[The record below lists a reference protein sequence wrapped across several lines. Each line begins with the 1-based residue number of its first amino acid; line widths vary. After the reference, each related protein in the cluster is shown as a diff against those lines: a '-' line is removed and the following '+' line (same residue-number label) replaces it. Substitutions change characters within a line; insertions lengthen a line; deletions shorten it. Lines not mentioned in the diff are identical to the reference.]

1 MSGVLAGFFIVWA
14 MIGVGWVVGR
24 TGVLGPHGRYVL
36 NRSTF
41 FVASPALV
49 LVGLLESDVA
59 QVLSLPMLVAGV
71 SGLTTGAILL
81 VAVALFTKRRGPDL
95 VVTAIS
101 GSVVNGANMG
111 FPIAA
116 YVLGDISHALP
127 VILFQQAVY
136 TPLYLFVLHRVTE
149 KDAPGPTGA
158 AGVVRSIVANPTII
172 ASALGLALVLL
183 GVRIPAVALEP
194 VRSLADMAIPAM
206 LLAYGLSL
214 HGSRPLAKDDGYR
227 GLIAAASSSKL
238 LLMPVIALGVGL
250 LLGMR
255 GPALYEVVVM
265 AALPTAQNVYV
276 AAARYR
282 ASENL
287 ARDTVLITTIG
298 TVLVLLLISGVLG
311 V

>member
-24 TGVLGPHGRYVL
+24 SGVLGPHGRYVL

-41 FVASPALV
+41 FIASPALV
-49 LVGLLESDVA
+49 LVGLLESDVRA
-59 QVLSLPMLVAGV
+59 VLSLPMLVAGI
-71 SGLTTGAILL
+71 SGLTTGALLIL
-81 VAVALFTKRRGPDL
+81 AVALFTTRRGPDL

-136 TPLYLFVLHRVTE
+136 TPLYLFVLHRVTS
-149 KDAPGPTGA
+149 DPSAGPPG
-158 AGVVRSIVANPTII
+158 VLRSIVANPTII
-172 ASALGLALVLL
+172 ASSVGLLLVLA
-183 GVRIPAVALEP
+183 GVQIPPIALEP

-214 HGSRPLAKDDGYR
+214 YGSRPLAKDDGYR
-227 GLIAAASSSKL
+227 GLIAVASASKL
-238 LLMPVIALGVGL
+238 LLMPVIALGVAL
-250 LLGMR
+250 LLGLR
-255 GPALYEVVVM
+255 GTALYEVVVM

-298 TVLVLLLISGVLG
+298 TVLVLLLISAVLG

>member
-24 TGVLGPHGRYVL
+24 SGVLGPHGRYVL

-49 LVGLLESDVA
+49 LVGLLESDVRE
-59 QVLSLPMLVAGV
+59 VLSLPMAVAGI
-71 SGLTTGAILL
+71 SGLATGAILL
-81 VAVALFTKRRGPDL
+81 GLVALFTERRGPDL

-127 VILFQQAVY
+127 VILFQQALY

-149 KDAPGPTGA
+149 VDAPGP
-158 AGVVRSIVANPTII
+158 AGVLRSIVANPTII
-172 ASALGLALVLL
+172 ASAIGLLLVAF
-183 GVRIPAVALEP
+183 GVRVPTVALEP
-194 VRSLADMAIPAM
+194 VRSFADMAIPAM

-214 HGSRPLAKDDGYR
+214 YGSRPLAKDDGYR
-227 GLIAAASSSKL
+227 GLIAAASGSKL

-250 LLGMR
+250 LLGLR
-255 GPALYEVVVM
+255 GTSLYEVVVM

-298 TVLVLLLISGVLG
+298 TVVVLLLISAALG
-311 V
+311 A

>member
-1 MSGVLAGFFIVWA
+1 MSGVLAGFLIVWV

-36 NRSTF
+36 NRTTF
-41 FVASPALV
+41 FIASPALV
-49 LVGLLESDVA
+49 LVGLLGSDISA
-59 QVLSLPMLVAGV
+59 VLSLPMLVAAI
-71 SGLTTGAILL
+71 SGLVTGALL
-81 VAVALFTKRRGPDL
+81 VLTLRLFTARRGADL
-95 VVTAIS
+95 VITAIS

-111 FPIAA
+111 FPIAL

-136 TPLYLFVLHRVTE
+136 TPLYLFVLHRLTE
-149 KDAPGPTGA
+149 GGVSGTS
-158 AGVVRSIVANPTII
+158 GVVRSIVGNPVII
-172 ASALGLALVLL
+172 ASAVGIVLVLA
-183 GVRIPAVALEP
+183 GVHMPAVVLEP
-194 VRSLADMAIPAM
+194 IQSLADMAIPAM

-214 HGSRPLAKDDGYR
+214 HGSRPLAKEDGYR
-227 GLIAAASSSKL
+227 GLIAVASVSKL
-238 LLMPVIALGVGL
+238 LIMPIIALGVGL

-255 GPALYEVVVM
+255 GVSLYEVVVM

-298 TVLVLLLISGVLG
+298 TVLVLLAISGLLG
-311 V
+311 A

>member
-14 MIGVGWVVGR
+14 MIGVGWLVGR
-24 TGVLGPHGRYVL
+24 AGVLGPHGRYVL

-41 FVASPALV
+41 FIASPALV
-49 LVGLLESDVA
+49 LVGLLESDVTE
-59 QVLSLPMLVAGV
+59 VLSLPMAVAGI
-71 SGLTTGAILL
+71 SGLTTGAIVILVVRLL
-81 VAVALFTKRRGPDL
+81 TERRGADL
-95 VVTAIS
+95 VMTAIS

-111 FPIAA
+111 FPIAL

-136 TPLYLFVLHRVTE
+136 TPLYLFVLHRITE
-149 KDAPGPTGA
+149 KDSSGP
-158 AGVVRSIVANPTII
+158 AGVLRSIVANPTII
-172 ASALGLALVLL
+172 ASAIGLLLVLV
-183 GVRIPAVALEP
+183 GAKIPAVALEP
-194 VRSLADMAIPAM
+194 VQSFADMAIPAM

-214 HGSRPLAKDDGYR
+214 YGSRPLAKDDGYR
-227 GLIAAASSSKL
+227 GLIAVASSSKL

-255 GPALYEVVVM
+255 GVSLYEVVVM

-282 ASENL
+282 AAENL

-298 TVLVLLLISGVLG
+298 TVVVLLLISGLLG

>member
-1 MSGVLAGFFIVWA
+1 MSGVLAGFLIVWV

-36 NRSTF
+36 NRTTF
-41 FVASPALV
+41 FIASPALV
-49 LVGLLESDVA
+49 LVGLLGSDISA
-59 QVLSLPMLVAGV
+59 VLSLPMLVAAI
-71 SGLTTGAILL
+71 SGLVTGALL
-81 VAVALFTKRRGPDL
+81 VLTLRLFTARRGADL
-95 VVTAIS
+95 VITAIS

-111 FPIAA
+111 FPIAL

-136 TPLYLFVLHRVTE
+136 TPLYLFVLHRLTE
-149 KDAPGPTGA
+149 GGVSGTS
-158 AGVVRSIVANPTII
+158 GVVRSIVGNPVII
-172 ASALGLALVLL
+172 ASAVGIVLVLA
-183 GVRIPAVALEP
+183 GVHMPAVALEP
-194 VRSLADMAIPAM
+194 IQSLADMAIPAM

-214 HGSRPLAKDDGYR
+214 HGSRPLAKEDGYR
-227 GLIAAASSSKL
+227 GLIAVASVSKL
-238 LLMPVIALGVGL
+238 LIMPIIALGVGL

-255 GPALYEVVVM
+255 GVSLYEVVVM

-298 TVLVLLLISGVLG
+298 TVLVLLAISGLLG
-311 V
+311 A

>member
-1 MSGVLAGFFIVWA
+1 MTGVLAGFFIVWS
-14 MIGVGWVVGR
+14 MIGVGWVAGR
-24 TGVLGPHGRYVL
+24 TAVLGPHARFVL
-36 NRSTF
+36 NRATF
-41 FVASPALV
+41 FIASPALI
-49 LVGLLESDVA
+49 LVGLLESDVRE
-59 QVLSLPMLVAGV
+59 VLSLPMAVAGI
-71 SGLTTGAILL
+71 SGLVTGAL
-81 VAVALFTKRRGPDL
+81 VLAGVALFTDRRGPDL

-136 TPLYLFVLHRVTE
+136 TPLYLFVLHRVTQD
-149 KDAPGPTGA
+149 DAPGATG
-158 AGVVRSIVANPTII
+158 VLRSIVANPVII
-172 ASALGLALVLL
+172 ASGVGLALVLA
-183 GVRIPAVALEP
+183 GVKVPPVALEP
-194 VRSLADMAIPAM
+194 VHSLADMAIPAM

-227 GLIAAASSSKL
+227 GLIAVATSSKL

-250 LLGMR
+250 LLGLR
-255 GPALYEVVVM
+255 DASLYEVVVM

-287 ARDTVLITTIG
+287 ARDTVLLTTVG
-298 TVLVLLLISGVLG
+298 TVLVLLLLSGLLG

>member
-1 MSGVLAGFFIVWA
+1 VSGVLAGFFIVWA

-41 FVASPALV
+41 FVSSPALV
-49 LVGLLESDVA
+49 LIGLLESDVA
-59 QVLSLPMLVAGV
+59 EVLSLPMAVAGI
-71 SGLTTGAILL
+71 SGLLTGGILL
-81 VAVALFTKRRGPDL
+81 AGVALFTRRRGPDL
-95 VVTAIS
+95 VMTAIS

-149 KDAPGPTGA
+149 DEPPGP
-158 AGVVRSIVANPTII
+158 AGVLRSIVANPTII
-172 ASALGLALVLL
+172 ASAVGLLLVLA
-183 GVRIPAVALEP
+183 GVRIPDVALEP

-214 HGSRPLAKDDGYR
+214 YGSRPLAKDDGYR
-227 GLIAAASSSKL
+227 GLIAVASGSKL
-238 LLMPVIALGVGL
+238 VLMPVIALGVGL

-255 GPALYEVVVM
+255 GASLYEVVVM

-298 TVLVLLLISGVLG
+298 TVLVLLLISAVLG

>member
-1 MSGVLAGFFIVWA
+1 MSGVLAGFFIVWS

-24 TGVLGPHGRYVL
+24 AGVLGAHGRYVL
-36 NRSTF
+36 NRTTF

-49 LVGLLESDVA
+49 LVGLLGSDVRS
-59 QVLSLPMLVAGV
+59 VFSLPMLVAAV
-71 SGLTTGAILL
+71 SGLTTGVLL
-81 VAVALFTKRRGPDL
+81 IVGLALFTRRRGADL

-149 KDAPGPTGA
+149 KDAQGA
-158 AGVVRSIVANPTII
+158 AGVLRSIVANPVII
-172 ASALGLALVLL
+172 ASALGLVLVLI
-183 GVRIPAVALEP
+183 GVRVPEVMLEP
-194 VRSLADMAIPAM
+194 VQSLADMAIPAM

-227 GLIAAASSSKL
+227 GLIAVASGAKL
-238 LLMPVIALGVGL
+238 LAMPLIALGFGL

-255 GPALYEVVVM
+255 GDHLYEVVVM

-298 TVLVLLLISGVLG
+298 TVLVLLLISAVLD

>member
-1 MSGVLAGFFIVWA
+1 VSGVLAGFFIVWA
-14 MIGVGWVVGR
+14 LIGVGWVVGR

-49 LVGLLESDVA
+49 LVGLLESDVRE
-59 QVLSLPMLVAGV
+59 VLSLPMAVAGI
-71 SGLTTGAILL
+71 SGLVTGAILL
-81 VAVALFTKRRGPDL
+81 AAVALFTRRRGADL

-111 FPIAA
+111 FPIAL

-149 KDAPGPTGA
+149 EGSSGP
-158 AGVVRSIVANPTII
+158 AGVLRSIVANPTII
-172 ASALGLALVLL
+172 ASAVGLVLVL
-183 GVRIPAVALEP
+183 VGVRIPAVVLEP
-194 VRSLADMAIPAM
+194 VHSLADMAIPAM

-214 HGSRPLAKDDGYR
+214 YGSRPLAKDDGYR
-227 GLIAAASSSKL
+227 GLIAVASGSKL

-250 LLGMR
+250 LLGLR
-255 GPALYEVVVM
+255 DTSLFEVVVM

-298 TVLVLLLISGVLG
+298 TVLVLLAISALLG

>member
-1 MSGVLAGFFIVWA
+1 MTGVLAGFFIVWSK
-14 MIGVGWVVGR
+14 IGVGWVVGR

-49 LVGLLESDVA
+49 LVGLLESDVRE
-59 QVLSLPMLVAGV
+59 VLSLPMAVAAI
-71 SGLTTGAILL
+71 SGLTTGVLL
-81 VAVALFTKRRGPDL
+81 LAAVALFTSRRGPDL

-127 VILFQQAVY
+127 VILFQQALY

-149 KDAPGPTGA
+149 DGSAGG
-158 AGVVRSIVANPTII
+158 AGVLRSVVANPTII
-172 ASALGLALVLL
+172 ASAVGLALVLA
-183 GVRIPAVALEP
+183 GVRIPAIVLEP
-194 VRSLADMAIPAM
+194 VQSLADMAIPAM

-227 GLIAAASSSKL
+227 GLIAVASGAKL
-238 LLMPVIALGVGL
+238 LMMPMIALGVGL
-250 LLGMR
+250 LLGLR
-255 GPALYEVVVM
+255 GVSLYEVVVM

-287 ARDTVLITTIG
+287 ARDTVLITTLG
-298 TVLVLLLISGVLG
+298 TVAVLLVISGVLG

>member
-14 MIGVGWVVGR
+14 MIGGGWVAGR

-41 FVASPALV
+41 FIASPALI
-49 LVGLLESDVA
+49 LVGLLGSDVRE
-59 QVLSLPMLVAGV
+59 VLSTPMLVAGI
-71 SGLTTGAILL
+71 SGLSTGAIVLG
-81 VAVALFTKRRGPDL
+81 AVALLTRRRGADL
-95 VVTAIS
+95 VMTAIS

-136 TPLYLFVLHRVTE
+136 TPLYLFVLHRVTV
-149 KDAPGPTGA
+149 DSSPGLG
-158 AGVVRSIVANPTII
+158 GVLRSVVANPTII
-172 ASALGLALVLL
+172 ASAIGLLLVLL
-183 GVRIPAVALEP
+183 GARIPEVVLEP
-194 VRSLADMAIPAM
+194 VQSLADMAIPAM

-227 GLIAAASSSKL
+227 GLIAVASGSKL
-238 LLMPVIALGVGL
+238 LLMPVIAVGVGL
-250 LLGMR
+250 LLGLR
-255 GPALYEVVVM
+255 GASLYEVVVM

-276 AAARYR
+276 AAARYS

-298 TVLVLLLISGVLG
+298 TVLVLLVISAVLG

>member
-14 MIGVGWVVGR
+14 MIGVGWLVGR
-24 TGVLGPHGRYVL
+24 AGVLGPHGRYVL

-41 FVASPALV
+41 FIASPALV
-49 LVGLLESDVA
+49 LVGLLESDVTE
-59 QVLSLPMLVAGV
+59 VLSLPMAVAGI
-71 SGLTTGAILL
+71 SGLTTGAIVILVVRLL
-81 VAVALFTKRRGPDL
+81 TERRGADL
-95 VVTAIS
+95 VMTAIS

-111 FPIAA
+111 FPIAL

-136 TPLYLFVLHRVTE
+136 TPLYLFVLHRITE
-149 KDAPGPTGA
+149 KDSSGP
-158 AGVVRSIVANPTII
+158 AGVLRSIVANPTII
-172 ASALGLALVLL
+172 ASAIGLLLVLV
-183 GVRIPAVALEP
+183 GAKIPAVALEP
-194 VRSLADMAIPAM
+194 VQSFADMAIPAM

-214 HGSRPLAKDDGYR
+214 YGSRPLAKDDGYR
-227 GLIAAASSSKL
+227 GLIAVASSSKL

-255 GPALYEVVVM
+255 GVSLYEVVVM

-276 AAARYR
+276 AAARFR

-298 TVLVLLLISGVLG
+298 TVLVLLLISAVLG

>member
-1 MSGVLAGFFIVWA
+1 MSGVLAGFFVVWS
-14 MIGVGWVVGR
+14 MIAVGWVVGR
-24 TGVLGPHGRYVL
+24 TGVLGSHGRYVL

-49 LVGLLESDVA
+49 LVGLLGSDVR
-59 QVLSLPMLVAGV
+59 QVLSLPMLVAGA
-71 SGLTTGAILL
+71 SGLTTGALL
-81 VAVALFTKRRGPDL
+81 IAIVALFTKRRGADL
-95 VVTAIS
+95 IVTAIS

-149 KDAPGPTGA
+149 KDAQGA
-158 AGVVRSIVANPTII
+158 AGVLRSIVANPVII
-172 ASALGLALVLL
+172 ASAIGLVLVL
-183 GVRIPAVALEP
+183 IGVKVPGVVLEP
-194 VRSLADMAIPAM
+194 VQSLADMAIPAM
-206 LLAYGLSL
+206 LLAFGMSL
-214 HGSRPLAKDDGYR
+214 NGSRPLAKDDGYR
-227 GLIAAASSSKL
+227 GLIALASSAKL
-238 LLMPVIALGVGL
+238 VLMPLIALGFGL

-255 GPALYEVVVM
+255 GAALYEVVVM

-298 TVLVLLLISGVLG
+298 TVLVLLLISAVLE

>member
-14 MIGVGWVVGR
+14 MIGVGWLVGR
-24 TGVLGPHGRYVL
+24 AGVLGPHGRYVL

-41 FVASPALV
+41 FIASPALV
-49 LVGLLESDVA
+49 LVGLLSSDLREIFSV
-59 QVLSLPMLVAGV
+59 PMAVAGI
-71 SGLTTGAILL
+71 SGLATGGLLILG
-81 VAVALFTKRRGPDL
+81 VRLFTKRRGTEL
-95 VVTAIS
+95 VVAAIS

-136 TPLYLFVLHRVTE
+136 NPLYLFVLHQITE
-149 KDAPGPTGA
+149 KESLGPK
-158 AGVVRSIVANPTII
+158 GVARSIGANPTII
-172 ASALGLALVLL
+172 AAAVGMVLAVL
-183 GVRIPAVALEP
+183 GVKIPGVVLEP
-194 VRSLADMAIPAM
+194 IQSLADMAIPAM

-227 GLIAAASSSKL
+227 GLIAVSSSAKL
-238 LLMPVIALGVGL
+238 LVMPLIALGIGL
-250 LLGMR
+250 LFGLSGHS
-255 GPALYEVVVM
+255 LYEVVVM

-282 ASENL
+282 AAENL

-298 TVLVLLLISGVLG
+298 TVVVLLLISGLLG

>member
-14 MIGVGWVVGR
+14 MIGVGWVAGR

-41 FVASPALV
+41 FIASPALI
-49 LVGLLESDVA
+49 LVGLLGSDVRE
-59 QVLSLPMLVAGV
+59 VLSTPMLVAGI
-71 SGLTTGAILL
+71 SGLSTGAIVLG
-81 VAVALFTKRRGPDL
+81 AVALLTRRSGADL
-95 VVTAIS
+95 VMTAIS

-136 TPLYLFVLHRVTE
+136 TPLYLFVLHRVTV
-149 KDAPGPTGA
+149 DSSPGLG
-158 AGVVRSIVANPTII
+158 GVLRSVVANPTII
-172 ASALGLALVLL
+172 ASAIGLLLVLL
-183 GVRIPAVALEP
+183 GARIPEVVLEP
-194 VRSLADMAIPAM
+194 VQSLANMAIPAM

-227 GLIAAASSSKL
+227 GLIAVASGSKL
-238 LLMPVIALGVGL
+238 LLMPVIAVGVGL
-250 LLGMR
+250 LLGLR
-255 GPALYEVVVM
+255 GASLYEVVVM

-276 AAARYR
+276 AAARYS

-298 TVLVLLLISGVLG
+298 TVLVLLVISAVLG

>member
-1 MSGVLAGFFIVWA
+1 VSGVLAGFFIVWA
-14 MIGVGWVVGR
+14 LIGVGMVAGR
-24 TGVLGPHGRYVL
+24 SGVLGPHGRYVL
-36 NRSTF
+36 NRTTF
-41 FVASPALV
+41 FIASPALV
-49 LVGLLESDVA
+49 LLGLLESDVRE
-59 QVLSLPMLVAGV
+59 VFSLPMAVAGI
-71 SGLTTGAILL
+71 SGLVTGGILL
-81 VAVALFTKRRGPDL
+81 LGVALFTDRRGPDL

-127 VILFQQAVY
+127 VVLFQQAVY

-149 KDAPGPTGA
+149 EDDPGPSGA
-158 AGVVRSIVANPTII
+158 AGVLRSIVANPTII
-172 ASALGLALVLL
+172 ASAVGLLLVLV
-183 GVRIPAVALEP
+183 GAQIPPILLEP

-214 HGSRPLAKDDGYR
+214 YGSRPLAKDDGYR
-227 GLIAAASSSKL
+227 GLIAAASASKL

-250 LLGMR
+250 LLGLR
-255 GPALYEVVVM
+255 GTALYEVVVM

-287 ARDTVLITTIG
+287 ARDTVLITTLG
-298 TVLVLLLISGVLG
+298 TVLVLLLISAVLE

>member
-24 TGVLGPHGRYVL
+24 SGVLGPHGRYVL

-41 FVASPALV
+41 FIASPALV
-49 LVGLLESDVA
+49 LVGLLESDVRA
-59 QVLSLPMLVAGV
+59 VLSLPMLVAGI
-71 SGLTTGAILL
+71 SGLTTGALLIL
-81 VAVALFTKRRGPDL
+81 AVALFTTRRGPDL

-136 TPLYLFVLHRVTE
+136 TPLYLFVLHRVTA
-149 KDAPGPTGA
+149 DPA
-158 AGVVRSIVANPTII
+158 AGPPGVLRSIVANPTII
-172 ASALGLALVLL
+172 ASSVGLLLVLA
-183 GVRIPAVALEP
+183 GVQIPPIALEP

-214 HGSRPLAKDDGYR
+214 FGSRPLAKDDGYR
-227 GLIAAASSSKL
+227 GLIAVASASKL
-238 LLMPVIALGVGL
+238 LLMPVIALGVAL
-250 LLGMR
+250 LLGLR
-255 GPALYEVVVM
+255 GTALYEVVVM

-298 TVLVLLLISGVLG
+298 TVLVLLLISAVLG